1 MMALNDSEECP
12 PSNSFQCKTNSCLI
26 GARNQILCPSFHDY
40 NVIYYTK
47 YQFCFLLTF
56 NLSHFDF
63 FRLLEMADS
72 ICEKMHLEKSELSAS
87 YSNLD
92 VGIVRARP
100 QKFQGA
106 TFFMNIEKKN
116 GFMKQTM
123 VCRISLKFTK

>member
-1 MMALNDSEECP
+1 MIQKNVHH
-12 PSNSFQCKTNSCLI
+12 QKVNSCLI
-26 GARNQILCPSFHDY
+26 GAKNQILCSSFH
-40 NVIYYTK
+40 NHKVNYYTK
-47 YQFCFLLTF
+47 YQFCFLFTF
-56 NLSHFDF
+56 NLSYFDF

-72 ICEKMHLEKSELSAS
+72 ICEKMYLEKSDLSAS

-92 VGIVRARP
+92 VGIVRATP

-123 VCRISLKFTK
+123 VCRISLKFISSKLMKVIF